1 MSDMLKNNHAILCEN
16 LSMSFP
22 MEKDSLKKT
31 LDRNFRKFLLKKR
44 ENDEYSVFEN
54 LNFSVRKGEVFGI
67 IGRNGCGKTTLLKIL
82 SRVLIPKSGTALLS
96 GSVASLL
103 SVGTGFHPAYTGR
116 ENIFFNGTLLG
127 LSKKKF
133 PKGWTR

>member
-67 IGRNGCGKTTLLKIL
+67 IGRNGCGKTTLLK
-82 SRVLIPKSGTALLS
+82 
-96 GSVASLL
+96 
-103 SVGTGFHPAYTGR
+103 Y
-116 ENIFFNGTLLG
+116 
-127 LSKKKF
+127 F
-133 PKGWTR
+133 PESSFQNLEQHC